1 MSTLQAESI
10 IGGYQLIRLLGEGG
24 MGEVWLGQDKLADR
38 RVALKF
44 IKPHLLDDP
53 GFRTRFSNEAKTLG
67 KLEHDRIVTL
77 YTVLDEGDYLALVL
91 RFIDGT
97 SLADKID
104 SQGVLPLSFVLE
116 CARDILPALGF
127 AHERGVIHRDIKP
140 ENILVDKRDRS
151 FLMDFGIAVAA
162 FAERGTM
169 TGFAIGT
176 PHYMSPEQ
184 IRTPRDITPEA
195 GGHRTDIYSFGVVL
209 FEMLCG
215 RVPFGQHSGLEDIY
229 AIQHA
234 HCNETP
240 PSLIE
245 INPAISPALE
255 SVVLSCLAKDPAD
268 RPQTCIELLG
278 QLEAAALS
286 NASHAPTP
294 KAYPKTVLE
303 PRGDFA
309 PKPVAA
315 PPASPMPVKKKLPQA
330 VWLGAGAVCI
340 AGGITYTVMSGNHTT
355 PVVPQKSV
363 ITDTKP
369 DTATRPKQ
377 QTATKQTATVVAGG
391 GRPVPGPVVNPPPVN
406 NTTVIYAQQSH
417 SPPNTSMLDPEASE
431 RAQRKSEAEK
441 EFQSGKSLFEQGE
454 YCESKAKLDDAVSL
468 FPDPRYVKY
477 QRSAANGCNNQ

>member
-1 MSTLQAESI
+1 
-10 IGGYQLIRLLGEGG
+10 

-53 GFRTRFSNEAKTLG
+53 GFRARFSNEAKTLG
-67 KLEHDRIVTL
+67 KLEHERIVTL

-97 SLADKID
+97 SLAEKVD
-104 SQGVLPLSFVLE
+104 SEGTLPLPFVLE

-127 AHERGVIHRDIKP
+127 AHERGIIHRDIKP
-140 ENILVDKRDRS
+140 ENILVDQRDRS

-184 IRTPRDITPEA
+184 IRTPRDITPET

-215 RVPFGQHSGLEDIY
+215 RVPFGQHSGMEDIY

-240 PSLIE
+240 PSLSE
-245 INPAISPALE
+245 INPAVAPALE
-255 SVVLSCLAKDPAD
+255 HVVLSCLAKDPAD
-268 RPQTCIELLG
+268 RPQSCIELLA

-286 NASHAPTP
+286 NASHTAAP
-294 KAYPKTVLE
+294 KAHAKTVLE
-303 PRGDFA
+303 PRGNVGS
-309 PKPVAA
+309 KPVAA
-315 PPASPMPVKKKLPQA
+315 KAAPMPVKKKLPQL
-330 VWLGAGAVCI
+330 VWYGAGAACI
-340 AGGITYTVMSGNHTT
+340 AGGITYTVVSGNRPV
-355 PVVPQKSV
+355 PVVQPPASIV
-363 ITDTKP
+363 SETKT
-369 DTATRPKQ
+369 DTATKPPKQ
-377 QTATKQTATVVAGG
+377 RPPKLAPNLDSDG
-391 GRPVPGPVVNPPPVN
+391 GRPIAGSVVTPPQPNNTAVIYRRDHTPENAPVV
-406 NTTVIYAQQSH
+406 
-417 SPPNTSMLDPEASE
+417 DPAAE
-431 RAQRKSEAEK
+431 RKSEAEK
-441 EFQSGKSLFEQGE
+441 EFQAGKNLFDQGE
-454 YCESKAKLDDAVSL
+454 YCQSKAKLDDAVSL

-477 QRSAANGCNNQ
+477 QKSAANGCNNQ

>member
-1 MSTLQAESI
+1 
-10 IGGYQLIRLLGEGG
+10 

-38 RVALKF
+38 KVALKF

-53 GFRTRFSNEAKTLG
+53 GFRARFSNEAKTLG

-77 YTVLDEGDYLALVL
+77 YTVLDEGAYLALVL

-104 SQGVLPLSFVLE
+104 SQHTLPLTFVLE

-127 AHERGVIHRDIKP
+127 AHERGIIHRDIKP

-184 IRTPRDITPEA
+184 IRTPRDITPET

-240 PSLIE
+240 PSLSE

-255 SVVLSCLAKDPAD
+255 TVVLSCLAKDPAD
-268 RPQTCIELLG
+268 RPQTCVELLG

-286 NASHAPTP
+286 NASHVQTP

-303 PRGDFA
+303 PRGDFE

-315 PPASPMPVKKKLPQA
+315 APTPAPAKKKIPQA
-330 VWLGAGAVCI
+330 VWLGAGAACI
-340 AGGITYTVMSGNHTT
+340 VGGITYTVISGNHTT
-355 PVVPQKSV
+355 PVVPPPTPV
-363 ITDTKP
+363 TDTKIDTTTKPTIHKPPSSTPRP
-369 DTATRPKQ
+369 DPNGAKPN
-377 QTATKQTATVVAGG
+377 AG
-391 GRPVPGPVVNPPPVN
+391 PIVNPPPTN
-406 NTTVIYAQQSH
+406 NTAVIYAQQ
-417 SPPNTSMLDPEASE
+417 PNAPQPTPVDPAATE
-431 RAQRKSEAEK
+431 RKSEAEK
-441 EFQSGKSLFEQGE
+441 EFQAGKNLFDQGE